1 MSNTSNGF
9 YQSKYPGDK
18 IDELLGYAD
27 NMVKI
32 EIPEI
37 KEFQG
42 LLNNNKLELKVVDS
56 LPSVGEGEFIYLKQE
71 ESEGLLYRRLYI
83 WNTSTN
89 GWCEI
94 VTSDIANLLSQKL
107 KTLISKES
115 NARKEADSKIE
126 SDLLSKLDF
135 KEGNGNDID
144 TYLDDE
150 PTLYKITTD
159 GTTLF
164 NPYYLIVMK
173 CSYSMIPGVTVKT
186 HVQYK
191 IASHGIYRRYY
202 MDGVSVESYWTGW
215 EELSPGTDTTPT
227 EGSKKFITSGGVYEA
242 CKLLDDTK
250 TGKKV
255 DGGGEIFND
264 YDNNIASGIH
274 SHAEGSNTVAG
285 QKGFLIDKTNSSS
298 TDKKYKLSSVTGLSV
313 NDVVSIYYGND
324 TSSLNAFKDFG
335 KITAIDATN
344 KTITVDTY
352 KDYSTTYG
360 YISIIDKPKIGD
372 TVIGGA
378 YTHAE
383 GNNTTAS
390 GKYSHTEGNGSKTSG
405 EASHAEGNDTT
416 ASGQYSH
423 AEGSGTEAFNYAT
436 HAEGWGAIASG
447 AQSHAEGYFTTASG
461 DSSHAEG
468 SNTTASGN
476 SSHAEGDGTKASG
489 YYSHAEGASTLA
501 SGDYSHAE
509 GGETTASGNFS
520 HSEGYSTTASVDYQ
534 HVQGKCNIIDTE
546 NKYAHIVGNGAN
558 SDHRANAHT
567 LDWDGNAWFAGNI
580 TIGSNNDVL
589 LTEKKANS
597 LYGATVS
604 VNVDPQ
610 TYICTFTLKNSNEEI
625 ISTSSIDLPLESMV
639 VSGEYNAE
647 NKTVILTLKSGDNVE
662 FSIADL
668 VSGLVSQSDIVNSLD
683 STYTT
688 KPLSAAQGKVLN
700 DSKADKPN
708 ITNSTETTV
717 STEIA
722 NNTELIYA
730 EVTSISVTFPASVG
744 LDYTSSIIFTTP
756 ATLPE
761 NYSTFPSDV
770 YFKGDECDGGIF
782 IPNAATRYTMLF
794 YYDGTKIIGL
804 VSGIEVTA

>member
-202 MDGVSVESYWTGW
+202 MDGVRVESYWTGW

-227 EGSKKFITSGGVYEA
+227 ESSKKFITSGGVYEA
-242 CKLLDDTK
+242 LQNQ
-250 TGKKV
+250 G
-255 DGGGEIFND
+255 
-264 YDNNIASGIH
+264 
-274 SHAEGSNTVAG
+274 NT
-285 QKGFLIDKTNSSS
+285 
-298 TDKKYKLSSVTGLSV
+298 
-313 NDVVSIYYGND
+313 
-324 TSSLNAFKDFG
+324 
-335 KITAIDATN
+335 
-344 KTITVDTY
+344 
-352 KDYSTTYG
+352 
-360 YISIIDKPKIGD
+360 ISISCGYG
-372 TVIGGA
+372 VS
-378 YTHAE
+378 AE
-383 GNNTTAS
+383 
-390 GKYSHTEGNGSKTSG
+390 
-405 EASHAEGNDTT
+405 
-416 ASGQYSH
+416 
-423 AEGSGTEAFNYAT
+423 
-436 HAEGWGAIASG
+436 
-447 AQSHAEGYFTTASG
+447 
-461 DSSHAEG
+461 
-468 SNTTASGN
+468 
-476 SSHAEGDGTKASG
+476 
-489 YYSHAEGASTLA
+489 
-501 SGDYSHAE
+501 
-509 GGETTASGNFS
+509 
-520 HSEGYSTTASVDYQ
+520 
-534 HVQGKCNIIDTE
+534 
-546 NKYAHIVGNGAN
+546 
-558 SDHRANAHT
+558 
-567 LDWDGNAWFAGNI
+567 
-580 TIGSNNDVL
+580 
-589 LTEKKANS
+589 
-597 LYGATVS
+597 
-604 VNVDPQ
+604 VDPQ
-610 TYICTFTLKNSNEEI
+610 TYVCTFNLLNANGDV

-683 STYTT
+683 STDTT

-717 STEIA
+717 STELSD
-722 NNTELIYA
+722 NTELIYA
-730 EVTSISVTFPASVG
+730 EVSSISVTFPASVG
-744 LDYTSSIIFTTP
+744 LDYTSSIIFSTP
-756 ATLPE
+756 ATIPE

-782 IPNAATRYTMLF
+782 IPNATTRYTMLF

-804 VSGIEVTA
+804 VSGVEI